1 MTLSLHSTC
10 HYNTWTSYLK
20 TPGYHT
26 AFKMSWIKNIFFVFF
41 SGPRPPL
48 PLTNEWFGGTQPF
61 LSGSSGYLYKE
72 IFMNLEELSLWYGK
86 SSQKVLG
93 ADPIHTF
100 SSPHL
105 CVYEQTTGQWE
116 PWWMQANHRYCW
128 LSKLLVRKEGRK
140 QQVSSGR
147 VNRAAE
153 VHILPFCSHSM
164 WQQHE
169 MPQFLHKSGKET
181 AFVSRLNLDSH
192 PFTSQVP
199 SPGLPVVWGQMS
211 NRNRKQWLQCPF
223 SGVFP
228 MAQDL
233 GFDKKRIS
241 EYKEIPK
248 FSLICFGIFLPTSN
262 SCVITWAFARTTC
275 CLTPTLNEK
284 ASTC

>member
-20 TPGYHT
+20 THGYHT
-26 AFKMSWIKNIFFVFF
+26 AFKMSWIKNIFFVVFF
-41 SGPRPPL
+41 RAQASPSTNKWMIWWDTAFLVRRFWIPLQRDFYEPRRAFTVVWKIFTESTRSWSHPHVLLPTPMCIWINHRPMRTMVSASKSSL
-48 PLTNEWFGGTQPF
+48 PLTFKAASE
-61 LSGSSGYLYKE
+61 
-72 IFMNLEELSLWYGK
+72 
-86 SSQKVLG
+86 
-93 ADPIHTF
+93 
-100 SSPHL
+100 
-105 CVYEQTTGQWE
+105 
-116 PWWMQANHRYCW
+116 
-128 LSKLLVRKEGRK
+128 EGRK
-140 QQVSSGR
+140 E
-147 VNRAAE
+147 AASE
-153 VHILPFCSHSM
+153 LWKSESCILPFCSHSM

-181 AFVSRLNLDSH
+181 AFVSHLNLDSH

-199 SPGLPVVWGQMS
+199 PLGLPFVWSQMS
-211 NRNRKQWLQCPF
+211 NRNRKQRLQCPF
-223 SGVFP
+223 SGVLP
-228 MAQDL
+228 VAQDV

-248 FSLICFGIFLPTSN
+248 FSFICFGIFLPTSN